1 MSRENVEIV
10 RKAIE
15 ASNRRDVPMAR
26 ALWHTEAEVD
36 WSRSRGPLKGVY
48 RGREEVE
55 TFQDEFWS
63 MFEKVELEAHGF
75 MQAGSDVVV
84 PNTAHLRGRDGMEV
98 IARSAFVYT
107 VEGGRITRLQM
118 FQGSDEALEAAGL
131 WE

>member
-98 IARSAFVYT
+98 SARSAFVYT
-107 VEGGRITRLQM
+107 VEDGRITRLQM
-118 FQGSDEALEAAGL
+118 FQEPDEALEAAGL
-131 WE
+131 RD

>member
-26 ALWHTEAEVD
+26 ALWHAEAEVD

-55 TFQDEFWS
+55 TFQDEFWL
-63 MFEKVELEAHGF
+63 MFETVELEAHGF

-107 VEGGRITRLQM
+107 VEDGRITRLQM
-118 FQGSDEALEAAGL
+118 FQEPDEALEAAGL
-131 WE
+131 SE

>member
-1 MSRENVEIV
+1 MSEENVENV

-36 WSRSRGPLKGVY
+36 WSRSRGPLKGVC

-63 MFEKVELEAHGF
+63 SKRSNLK
-75 MQAGSDVVV
+75 
-84 PNTAHLRGRDGMEV
+84 PTASCRRAPTSSSRTPPTCV
-98 IARSAFVYT
+98 
-107 VEGGRITRLQM
+107 
-118 FQGSDEALEAAGL
+118 DEMG
-131 WE
+131 WK

>member
-1 MSRENVEIV
+1 MSQENVEIV

-15 ASNRRDVPMAR
+15 APNRRDVAMAR

-36 WSRSRGPLKGVY
+36 WSRSLGPLKGVY

>member
-10 RKAIE
+10 RKAID
-15 ASNRRDVPMAR
+15 ASNRRDVLMAR

-98 IARSAFVYT
+98 SARSAFVYT
-107 VEGGRITRLQM
+107 VEDGRITRLQM
-118 FQGSDEALEAAGL
+118 FQEPDEALEAAGL
-131 WE
+131 RD

>member
-26 ALWHTEAEVD
+26 ALWHAEAEVD

-63 MFEKVELEAHGF
+63 MFETVELEAHGF

-107 VEGGRITRLQM
+107 VEDGRITRLQM
-118 FQGSDEALEAAGL
+118 FQEPDEALEAAGL
-131 WE
+131 SE